1 MLVPMSL
8 AWSFFAVF
16 GLVSFTCAAAVLA
29 VVLWAVYVSPFLAD
43 RRQRRR
49 AIEALIADSRPIRGM
64 PGATS

>member
-16 GLVSFTCAAAVLA
+16 GLVSFACGVAVLA
-29 VVLWAVYVSPFLAD
+29 VVLWAVYVSPILAD

-49 AIEALIADSRPIRGM
+49 AIEEVIAESRSIRGM